1 MPDEERAAP
10 RWTGPVL
17 PLVGAAVAVGLWW
30 GATALFGIRAF
41 FLPAPPDIV
50 AAFRAQPAYL
60 LREAWAT
67 LQETVLGF
75 VLAVAAGLLLAMLL
89 TASRAVE
96 RATLPLIVALNS
108 IPKVALAPLLIVWL
122 GYGPAPK
129 IVMIV
134 LIAFFPIVVASVAG
148 LSSTPADLGEL
159 AASLTA
165 SWWQAYLKVR
175 LPWALPQVFV
185 GLKLGI
191 SLAVIGA
198 VVAEI
203 SSPNG
208 GLGAVIVLS
217 GSSLDTPLAFAA
229 ITLLAALSIVLFYL
243 VVGLERLLLP
253 WARAISG

>member
-1 MPDEERAAP
+1 MRS
-10 RWTGPVL
+10 RWAGASL
-17 PLVGAAVAVGLWW
+17 PLVGAAAFIGLWW
-30 GATALFGIRAF
+30 GVTVVFGIRSF
-41 FLPAPPDIV
+41 FLPSPLDVV
-50 AAFRAQPAYL
+50 AAFRAQPEYL
-60 LREAWAT
+60 LTEAWST
-67 LQETVLGF
+67 LQMTAIGF
-75 VLAVAAGLLLAMLL
+75 LIALVAGLLIAMVL
-89 TASRAVE
+89 TMSRAVE
-96 RATLPLIVALNS
+96 RATMPLLVALNS
-108 IPKVALAPLLIVWL
+108 IPKVALAPLLIVWI
-122 GYGPAPK
+122 GYGSGPK

-134 LIAFFPIVVASVAG
+134 LIAFFPIVVSAAAG

-159 AASLTA
+159 ATSLSA

-208 GLGAVIVLS
+208 GLGAVVVLS
-217 GSSLDTPLAFAA
+217 GTSLDTPLAFAA
-229 ITLLAALSIVLFYL
+229 ITLLAILSIALFYL

-253 WARAISG
+253 WARAISA